1 MGKRAP
7 NAIKWGFIFIAFL
20 QISPM
25 FGQEMIVPE
34 VVNEQ
39 RLFKIIWSNI
49 TSIFAVNPYGNV
61 DSVKYEG
68 HYAVLKIKNGEVSQ
82 IDYPEKTQPLISRN
96 CEFALRD
103 INNRIHKGEFELKNI
118 DQILVSMIIEWVH
131 FDTNEPNL
139 HEALSKTLPKVGYT
153 SNTYVVPPILVIRGN
168 PIKN

>member
-1 MGKRAP
+1 MGKRVRY
-7 NAIKWGFIFIAFL
+7 AIKWGFIFVAFL

-39 RLFKIIWSNI
+39 RFLKAIRSNI

-96 CEFALRD
+96 CEFAIRD

-131 FDTNEPNL
+131 FDTNEPNF
-139 HEALSKTLPKVGYT
+139 HDALSKIFPKVGYT
-153 SNTYVVPPILVIRGN
+153 ANTYVTPPILVLRGN
-168 PIKN
+168 PIRN